1 MRRKGCSLTVDAE
14 SLEKKDSLKE
24 NAELD
29 AHVAR
34 FVDVCS
40 VFYQCLSTCFSFV
53 VGRVAPSFRSMT
65 CSSFIHRNSS
75 LPSWEGAK
83 PNPWRVTTFLL
94 FVAATH
100 TPPSPP
106 PTCPAFDAKAREAG
120 ERRGIPVAPSPLD
133 GTPWGREEEDQEGR
147 RRFLPI
153 RRRRGRR
160 SRRTRPYRPVP
171 PSGGSLPHPVP
182 VQ

>member
-1 MRRKGCSLTVDAE
+1 MQSLMHMWRDLSTCV
-14 SLEKKDSLKE
+14 
-24 NAELD
+24 
-29 AHVAR
+29 
-34 FVDVCS
+34 
-40 VFYQCLSTCFSFV
+40 VFFTRCLSTCFSFV

-120 ERRGIPVAPSPLD
+120 ERRGIPVAPSPRD

>member
-1 MRRKGCSLTVDAE
+1 MDAE

-65 CSSFIHRNSS
+65 C
-75 LPSWEGAK
+75 
-83 PNPWRVTTFLL
+83 
-94 FVAATH
+94 
-100 TPPSPP
+100 
-106 PTCPAFDAKAREAG
+106 
-120 ERRGIPVAPSPLD
+120 
-133 GTPWGREEEDQEGR
+133 
-147 RRFLPI
+147 
-153 RRRRGRR
+153 
-160 SRRTRPYRPVP
+160 
-171 PSGGSLPHPVP
+171 
-182 VQ
+182 